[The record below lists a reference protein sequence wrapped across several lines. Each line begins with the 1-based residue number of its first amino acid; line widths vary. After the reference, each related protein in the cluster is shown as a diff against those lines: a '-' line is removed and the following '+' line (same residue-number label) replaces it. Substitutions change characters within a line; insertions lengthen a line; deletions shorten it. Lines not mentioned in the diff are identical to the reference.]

1 MNAAGDN
8 KGAGVVAQASSS
20 PSLPAAGPAQAP
32 PADDLRRFADW
43 LDAHPREI
51 VGYVGVILDA
61 STREDMVRLAA
72 ALGDGTL
79 AATGRI
85 RSQSGSVGS
94 GWPPRI
100 CASGTPAALLPVT
113 RRVVVARDQPE
124 DAALVAKDLCSLP
137 IRSVTRVC
145 NADLDPD
152 LSPAPDADTDGTL
165 PAEPGQLL
173 ADGADR
179 PSERESQGVSQPPAD
194 APDAL
199 VEAPPHE
206 SRAPDTR
213 TAAWSAA
220 TPRSYRVHAR
230 CQNCCVTTLLQVSRG
245 KQVTGVECPCCG
257 CRALEP
263 SRSAPPPPVPRVS
276 TDGCDGGLL

>member
-1 MNAAGDN
+1 M
-8 KGAGVVAQASSS
+8 KVTVYRVEFAS
-20 PSLPAAGPAQAP
+20 
-32 PADDLRRFADW
+32 
-43 LDAHPREI
+43 
-51 VGYVGVILDA
+51 
-61 STREDMVRLAA
+61 
-72 ALGDGTL
+72 
-79 AATGRI
+79 
-85 RSQSGSVGS
+85 
-94 GWPPRI
+94 
-100 CASGTPAALLPVT
+100 ALLPVT
-113 RRVVVARDQPE
+113 RRVVVRHDQPE

-152 LSPAPDADTDGTL
+152 LRSEPDSAPDADTEAAHMIL

-199 VEAPPHE
+199 IEAPPHE

-230 CQNCCVTTLLQVSRG
+230 CRNCCVTTLLQVARG
-245 KQVTGVECPCCG
+245 KWVTGVECPCCG
-257 CRALEP
+257 CRGLEP
-263 SRSAPPPPVPRVS
+263 GRSAPPPPVPRVS
-276 TDGCDGGLL
+276 TDGCDGALL